1 MATEAAVNQALA
13 SAPVVSRV
21 LRKAGFLPV
30 PRAREGIHVTRSVH
44 GVTVTCDF
52 DHARKA
58 LHVADEAGKV
68 LADAGYSVLIRDTIL
83 TVWRN

>member
-1 MATEAAVNQALA
+1 MATETEVSHALA

-58 LHVADEAGKV
+58 LHVADEVAKV
-68 LADAGYSVLIRDTIL
+68 LADAGYSVIVRDTIL
-83 TVWRN
+83 TIWRN